1 MESKTFTVPNIS
13 CGHCTHTVEMELGDL
28 AGVQNVTADLDSKQ
42 VSVQWDSPATWEQI
56 EALLAEINYPAE
68 GLIQLND

>member
-28 AGVQNVTADLDSKQ
+28 TGVQSVTADLDSKQ

-68 GLIQLND
+68 GLIQLN

>member
-28 AGVQNVTADLDSKQ
+28 KGVQSVTADLDSKQ

-68 GLIQLND
+68 GLIQLN